1 MFMLSVCYFTE
12 NVCREFL
19 EDMKM
24 AREEQ
29 DRVKSAKMLNRSVY
43 RRWDGILRGEEKM
56 NR

>member
-1 MFMLSVCYFTE
+1 
-12 NVCREFL
+12 
-19 EDMKM
+19 M

-43 RRWDGILRGEEKM
+43 RRWDGILTLKGEEKM